1 MAHPHS
7 GQLAELDGLDE
18 HPAALIETTM
28 AWSAPTRWVQWFLN
42 GKWKLEEARGRPY
55 GFLQL
60 PERRLSEVGVS
71 FCFQV
76 TAIE

>member
-1 MAHPHS
+1 MVRSNQMGAVVS
-7 GQLAELDGLDE
+7 
-18 HPAALIETTM
+18 
-28 AWSAPTRWVQWFLN
+28 QW
-42 GKWKLEEARGRPY
+42 KVELEEARERPY

-60 PERRLSEVGVS
+60 PERRLSEAGVS

>member
-7 GQLAELDGLDE
+7 GQLVELDGLDE

-42 GKWKLEEARGRPY
+42 GKWSW
-55 GFLQL
+55 
-60 PERRLSEVGVS
+60 RRLGRDLMASYNYLKGG
-71 FCFQV
+71 
-76 TAIE
+76 